1 MQLSTGSRI
10 SVASIATSTKA
21 NSTGWRTQIFASL
34 IMACAAS
41 VTNAGEAWTNWRGPF
56 QNGNV
61 TAGKYPTQWDE
72 STNVAWSTPLPG
84 RSSSTPIVY
93 KDKIVLTLPIEDEN
107 GVMCFDRSGKELWRA
122 TLGKERP
129 GKHKKAS
136 GSNPSPVTDGERIFV
151 YFKSGD
157 FAALDWSGKV
167 LWHKNLQK
175 EFGEDTLWWD
185 LGTSPVLTSKHIVVA
200 CMQSGP
206 SYLAAFDPKTGNVA
220 WKVDRILP
228 APDESAQSYT
238 TPLVTTYKGQEQII
252 VLGADHVTC
261 HSAADGK
268 ELWRVGTL
276 NPDQERYF
284 RSIASPV
291 IVGDVVI
298 APYSRGKTLTA
309 IRMGGSGDVTQSHV
323 LWKKDIGSDVPTP
336 AAFGDK
342 VLVASDKGVITCL
355 DSQTGEE
362 LWSETLEK
370 NRNNYSSSP
379 VVAGDMLYY
388 TREDGKTFVV
398 DLKDKSVKGSN
409 PLGNDDTTY
418 ATPVLV
424 DGEIL
429 LRTGANLYA
438 IQNPK

>member
-1 MQLSTGSRI
+1 MQFSTGNET
-10 SVASIATSTKA
+10 SVAGTTASTKV
-21 NSTGWRTQIFASL
+21 NSTSWKAQIFASL

-41 VTNAGEAWTNWRGPF
+41 VANAGDAWTNWRGPSL
-56 QNGNV
+56 NGNV
-61 TAGKYPTQWDE
+61 SPGKYPVQWDE
-72 STNVAWSTPLPG
+72 STNIAWSTPLPG

-93 KDKIVLTLPIEDEN
+93 EDKIVLTLPIEEEN
-107 GVMCFDRSGKELWRA
+107 GVMAFDRAGKELWRVK
-122 TLGKERP
+122 LGKERP

-136 GSNPSPVTDGERIFV
+136 GSNPSPVTDGKRIFV

-206 SYLAAFDPKTGNVA
+206 SYLAAFDPETGNLA
-220 WKVDRILP
+220 WKVDRILS

-238 TPLVTTYKGQEQII
+238 TPVVTNYKGQEQIV

-261 HSAADGK
+261 HAASDGK

-298 APYSRGKTLTA
+298 APYARGKTLTA
-309 IRMGGSGDVTQSHV
+309 IRLGGNGDVTESHV

-336 AAFGDK
+336 AAFEDK

-355 DSQTGEE
+355 NSQTGEE

-379 VVAGDMLYY
+379 VISGNMLYY

-398 DLKDKSVKGSN
+398 DLNDKSVKGTN

-424 DGEIL
+424 DNEIL
-429 LRTGANLYA
+429 LRTGANLYSIRNA
-438 IQNPK
+438 K